1 MAWESRENALTA
13 LLSPRSFGGR
23 TGQRAFPGCSKQARA
38 SWTDCCTGELD
49 APTFFPAVPA
59 THSRLVQA
67 REPALTC
74 AGGRPSTAVPM
85 APDEDI
91 PFQERHHLSWFA
103 LSPAALLV
111 TLLRATFVRRFDPG
125 YGSRLEVAIP
135 RWRTIGPLV
144 LLHRT

>member
-1 MAWESRENALTA
+1 
-13 LLSPRSFGGR
+13 
-23 TGQRAFPGCSKQARA
+23 
-38 SWTDCCTGELD
+38 
-49 APTFFPAVPA
+49 
-59 THSRLVQA
+59 
-67 REPALTC
+67 
-74 AGGRPSTAVPM
+74 M